1 MEQVKFKQ
9 TISPQAAI
17 NKFYSILEC
26 FVRYNTMK
34 SIQIYLS
41 KFHGIDMDMTKFIEL
56 NDNTL
61 RDTAEQR
68 PGC

>member
-1 MEQVKFKQ
+1 
-9 TISPQAAI
+9 
-17 NKFYSILEC
+17 
-26 FVRYNTMK
+26 MK
-34 SIQIYLS
+34 SVQIYLS

-68 PGC
+68 PVC